1 LWDTYGFPLD
11 LTQVVGLLHFNAV
24 WNCKFILC
32 LFYLFPNI
40 FLLYQLMAEEKGLVV
55 DVKGFDRAME
65 AARERSRSA
74 QTRYLICLN
83 VSFMCTCFLLVLK
96 TPDIFQG

>member
-1 LWDTYGFPLD
+1 MELKVYVIPPF
-11 LTQVVGLLHFNAV
+11 F
-24 WNCKFILC
+24 F
-32 LFYLFPNI
+32 FPNN

-74 QTRYLICLN
+74 QTK
-83 VSFMCTCFLLVLK
+83 VS
-96 TPDIFQG
+96 